1 MAWHSLH
8 RARLLGL
15 RAAHI
20 PHFHTAAG
28 KRGARTEA
36 PNLHAKR
43 NEQKQEEKVSAG
55 SNESAVRRQL
65 TPPRAC
71 APDRATDGAFPPA
84 VSPCSVEELMLSLA
98 LCSDVKGRQ
107 NNGE

>member
-1 MAWHSLH
+1 MAWHSLQ

-36 PNLHAKR
+36 PNLHAER
-43 NEQKQEEKVSAG
+43 NEQKAEDKQKSERWIQIRMRAQFAFGWLSP
-55 SNESAVRRQL
+55 VRMHAW
-65 TPPRAC
+65 AC
-71 APDRATDGAFPPA
+71 
-84 VSPCSVEELMLSLA
+84 
-98 LCSDVKGRQ
+98 
-107 NNGE
+107 N